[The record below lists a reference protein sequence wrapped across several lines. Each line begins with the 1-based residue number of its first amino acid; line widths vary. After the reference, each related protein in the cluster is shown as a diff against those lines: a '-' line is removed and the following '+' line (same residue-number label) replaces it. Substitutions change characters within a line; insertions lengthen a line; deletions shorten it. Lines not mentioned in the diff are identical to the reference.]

1 MQRPKKAAKVENK
14 MFIDL
19 KIMKLTSGAGG
30 NGAVSFFRDNLT
42 TSGPP
47 DGGDGGSGE
56 TSIST
61 LSIVI

>member
-1 MQRPKKAAKVENK
+1 

-19 KIMKLTSGAGG
+19 RIMKLTSGAGG

-56 TSIST
+56 TSISM